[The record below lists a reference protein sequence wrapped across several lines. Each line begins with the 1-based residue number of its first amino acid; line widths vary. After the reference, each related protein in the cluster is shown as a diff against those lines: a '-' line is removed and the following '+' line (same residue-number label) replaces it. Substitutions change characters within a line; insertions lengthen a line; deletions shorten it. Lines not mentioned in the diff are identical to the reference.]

1 VVCSAL
7 LRKYVAA
14 TEMTRGVI
22 SENMEDED
30 DDSMSVSGWINRAT
44 VVMPWVTVSHL
55 TKQIFLIYG
64 VLV

>member
-1 VVCSAL
+1 VVVTVTGSGSSFPFPLYYGVLIHNIYVVCSAL

-30 DDSMSVSGWINRAT
+30 DDSMSVSE
-44 VVMPWVTVSHL
+44 
-55 TKQIFLIYG
+55 
-64 VLV
+64 